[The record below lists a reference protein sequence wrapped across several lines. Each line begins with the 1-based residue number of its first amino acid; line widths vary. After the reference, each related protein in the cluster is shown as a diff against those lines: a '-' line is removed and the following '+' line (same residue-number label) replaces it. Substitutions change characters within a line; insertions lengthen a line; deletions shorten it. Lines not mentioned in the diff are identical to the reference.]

1 MDSRCLSR
9 DHGLVSASKQRVLVV
24 DDEPAVRKIAERV
37 LQRVSIEVVTAGDG
51 KQALELLATHPDIG
65 LILLDASLPDMNAE
79 RLLELMQAQGFT
91 TPVLLSSGF
100 GADCL
105 DNPDRFPN
113 VRGFLAKPY
122 PVAKLAERIQELLES
137 E

>member
-1 MDSRCLSR
+1 M
-9 DHGLVSASKQRVLVV
+9 SASKRRVLVV
-24 DDEPAVRKIAERV
+24 DDEPAVRKIAQRV
-37 LQRVSIEVVTAGDG
+37 LQRANVDVVSASDG
-51 KQALELLATHPDIG
+51 KSALELLAAHPDIG

-100 GADCL
+100 GEDCMPSADE
-105 DNPDRFPN
+105 FPN

-122 PVAKLAERIQELLES
+122 PVAKLAARVQELLES
-137 E
+137 A

>member
-1 MDSRCLSR
+1 MDSPRRSR
-9 DHGLVSASKQRVLVV
+9 DHVGVPGSKQRVLVV

-37 LQRVSIEVVTAGDG
+37 LQRVSIEVVSANDG
-51 KQALELLATHPDIG
+51 KQALALLASHADIG

-79 RLLELMQAQGFT
+79 RLLDLMRTQGFT

-100 GADCL
+100 GEDCL
-105 DNPDRFPN
+105 PNASEFPN

-122 PVAKLAERIQELLES
+122 PVAKLSARVQELLES

>member
-1 MDSRCLSR
+1 MDSPRRSR
-9 DHGLVSASKQRVLVV
+9 DHASVSASKQRVLVV

-37 LQRVSIEVVTAGDG
+37 LQRVSIEVVSASDG
-51 KQALELLATHPDIG
+51 KQALALLAAHDDIG
-65 LILLDASLPDMNAE
+65 LILLDASLPDMNAD
-79 RLLELMQAQGFT
+79 RLLDLMRAQGFT

-100 GADCL
+100 GEDCL
-105 DNPDRFPN
+105 PNADDYPN

-122 PVAKLAERIQELLES
+122 PVAKLSERVQELLES